1 VNEETDALDGFE
13 GTKVRRFMANRGS
26 VVIKESRPIGKCKG
40 IHDDSV
46 SVETMIVMIGKR
58 DEPKMSYGVK
68 MTRADTDNVEAAS
81 LYLDFDELPE
91 FMDALRYI
99 ISTASQLRAQ
109 ARDYTEV
116 TYVTKDG
123 AEFGFYQT
131 TAGKQQAY
139 SILSAVNGSTF
150 FQVNVLNSLRELFA
164 SAEAHL
170 VSRGAKYD

>member
-1 VNEETDALDGFE
+1 
-13 GTKVRRFMANRGS
+13 
-26 VVIKESRPIGKCKG
+26 
-40 IHDDSV
+40 
-46 SVETMIVMIGKR
+46 
-58 DEPKMSYGVK
+58 MSYGVK
-68 MTRADTDNVEAAS
+68 MTRADTDSVEAAS

-99 ISTASQLRAQ
+99 INTASQLRAQ

-139 SILSAVNGSTF
+139 SVSSAVNGSTF
-150 FQVNVLNSLRELFA
+150 FQVNTLNSLQELFA

-170 VSRGAKYD
+170 MSRCAKYE